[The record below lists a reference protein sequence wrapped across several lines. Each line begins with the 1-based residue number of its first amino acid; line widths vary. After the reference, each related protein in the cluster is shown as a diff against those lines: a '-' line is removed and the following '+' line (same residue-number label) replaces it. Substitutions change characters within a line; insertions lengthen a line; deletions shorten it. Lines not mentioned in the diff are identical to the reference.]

1 MDKRGMIHMK
11 VINVE
16 LTVKP
21 GKQADYERFI
31 EQLVQGSRQE
41 AGNLSY
47 NHYKKL
53 GSDNEYE
60 IIEHWQDADAVA
72 FHNNTPHFKAF
83 LSGVGDFLT
92 QDPVIIRMD
101 YHE

>member
-1 MDKRGMIHMK
+1 MK

-16 LTVKP
+16 LTVKS
-21 GKQADYERFI
+21 GEQAAYEAFI
-31 EQLVQGSRQE
+31 NKLVTGSRSE

-47 NHYKKL
+47 NHFKKL
-53 GSDNEYE
+53 GSETEYE

-72 FHNNTPHFKAF
+72 FHNETPHFKAF
-83 LSGVGDFLT
+83 LDGVGAFLT

-101 YHE
+101 YEA

>member
-1 MDKRGMIHMK
+1 MK

-21 GKQADYERFI
+21 GMQSEYESFI
-31 EQLVQGSRQE
+31 NKLVQGSRAE

-47 NHYKKL
+47 NHFKKI
-53 GSDNEYE
+53 GVNNEYE

-72 FHNNTPHFKAF
+72 VHNETPHFKAF
-83 LSGVGDFLT
+83 LSGVGHYLT
-92 QDPVIIRMD
+92 KDPVIIRMD
-101 YHE
+101 YQE

>member
-1 MDKRGMIHMK
+1 MK

-21 GKQADYERFI
+21 GMQAKYEAFI
-31 EQLVQGSRQE
+31 DKLVQGSRSE
-41 AGNLSY
+41 AGNVSY
-47 NHYKKL
+47 NHYKQL

-60 IIEHWQDADAVA
+60 IIEHWQNAAAVA
-72 FHNNTPHFKAF
+72 FHNNTPHFQAF

-92 QDPVIIRMD
+92 KDPVIIRMD
-101 YHE
+101 YDE